1 MIRRLLTRAAP
12 VATSEAGQGAVAF
25 TFLGT
30 AGFVVSHADRTFVLD
45 PYLSRVSLLQ
55 TFFGRLRP
63 KPEVVRHHIPR
74 ADEVLVGHAHY
85 DHSLDAPVLCQQTGA
100 RLLGS
105 PATMR
110 IAAAAGVPEAQRV
123 EVRPGDL
130 VACGAASV
138 RGWRSRHGKAF
149 LGRVPYPGDI
159 PAPPPWPPRVGDL
172 RHGQVLSWEL
182 ALGGLRVLHIDS
194 ADFYED
200 ELPEADVLLLCAVGR
215 QYRQD
220 YTRILLERVKP
231 RIVIPCHWDD
241 FSTPIEAAPR
251 QLPGVDVEGF
261 CAEIAAGGARPIV
274 LAPLQTWRC

>member
-1 MIRRLLTRAAP
+1 MLHRLLTRPAP
-12 VATSEAGQGAVAF
+12 VPTSEVGQGAVAF

-30 AGFVVSHADRTFVLD
+30 AGFTVAHHDRTFVLD
-45 PYLSRVSLLQ
+45 PYLTRVSLLR
-55 TFFGRLRP
+55 TFLGRLSPNAALLRA
-63 KPEVVRHHIPR
+63 HIPH
-74 ADEVLVGHAHY
+74 ADEVLVGHSHY
-85 DHSLDAPVLCQQTGA
+85 DHALDAPLLCQQTGA

-105 PATMR
+105 TATMH
-110 IAAAAGVPEAQRV
+110 IGEAAGLEARQCV
-123 EVRPGDL
+123 EVLPGD
-130 VACGAASV
+130 VVPCGAASV

-149 LGRVPYPGDI
+149 LGRVPFPGDI

-182 ALGGLRVLHIDS
+182 NLGGLRVLHVDS
-194 ADFYED
+194 ADFYEE

-220 YTRILLERVKP
+220 YTKILMDRVKP
-231 RIVIPCHWDD
+231 RVVIPCHWDD
-241 FSTPIEAAPR
+241 FSTPIGAVPR

-261 CAEIAAGGARPIV
+261 CDEISAGGARPVV